1 MNPLKNLF
9 HWRKAQSDLRA
20 ASGFTLLE
28 VLVALTVFAIGTT
41 VTLSLMSGS
50 LGKIR
55 KAQQRTHII
64 EHAESVMEIA
74 LLDQSILGPTTF
86 TGYFEDGTNWSVRVD
101 EYIPPD
107 SPRTLRRALPRDMPI
122 QLLSYTVEM
131 FSPDSR
137 EPEYRL
143 HMLKLVKKARE
154 GP

>member
-1 MNPLKNLF
+1 MNPFGNLI
-9 HWRKAQSDLRA
+9 HGRKVQSDLRA

-28 VLVALTVFAIGTT
+28 VLVALTVFAIGASI
-41 VTLSLMSGS
+41 TLSLMSGS

-55 KAQQRTHII
+55 KAQQRTRII

-74 LLDQSILGPTTF
+74 LLDQSILRPTTF

-101 EYIPPD
+101 EYTPPD
-107 SPRTLRRALPRDMPI
+107 SPRTLRRQLPRDMPV

-131 FSPDSR
+131 FGQDSR

-143 HMLKLVKKARE
+143 HMLKLVKKVRE
-154 GP
+154 GQ